1 MIQAAD
7 PRSLTCDGSGIRW
20 ERTGPA
26 PALQDAPRNARASA
40 VFFNRGQKTWPL
52 IARNKPVAAGTY
64 WASASPVDGSP
75 SPGSTPLKQEFCVKA
90 KNQYGISVVAIG
102 YQFLVQTGGRSEASD
117 RYVTR
122 IEIAPN
128 QVELAW
134 GWNVEMTVVMQNPG
148 EYGEPGAPFAVLPAQ
163 LELTVAT
170 ELKSLRVTQMH
181 MVFPQGVLLV

>member
-1 MIQAAD
+1 M
-7 PRSLTCDGSGIRW
+7 
-20 ERTGPA
+20 
-26 PALQDAPRNARASA
+26 
-40 VFFNRGQKTWPL
+40 
-52 IARNKPVAAGTY
+52 
-64 WASASPVDGSP
+64 
-75 SPGSTPLKQEFCVKA
+75 KA

-163 LELTVAT
+163 FEFTVAT
-170 ELKSLRVTQMH
+170 EIKSLRVTQMH